1 MNELKG
7 GENNTEIKK
16 AASRYGLAVFFYQ
29 KIEKEDAGRSTYKSK
44 NEIFCVF

>member
-1 MNELKG
+1 MNELKD

-29 KIEKEDAGRSTYKSK
+29 KNSKRGRGQ
-44 NEIFCVF
+44 VDL